1 MSILSASGR
10 WPKIAEVNERGFDRR
25 FKRVF
30 YRHGYNRLRNVK
42 DGNCICLQ
50 RSCYDEGKRVSETL
64 AFDYVRMQNVDIR
77 VARIFNTYG
86 PGSFEGSLEP
96 QQDS

>member
-30 YRHGYNRLRNVK
+30 YRHGYNRLRK
-42 DGNCICLQ
+42 CL
-50 RSCYDEGKRVSETL
+50 RWELHLSAKVVL
-64 AFDYVRMQNVDIR
+64 
-77 VARIFNTYG
+77 
-86 PGSFEGSLEP
+86 
-96 QQDS
+96 